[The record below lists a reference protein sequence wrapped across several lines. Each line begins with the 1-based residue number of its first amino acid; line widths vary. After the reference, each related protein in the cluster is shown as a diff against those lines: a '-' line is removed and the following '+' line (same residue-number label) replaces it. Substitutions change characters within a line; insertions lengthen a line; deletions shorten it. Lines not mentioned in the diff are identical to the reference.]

1 MFQQQGG
8 FMNNF
13 QRFLRVSICLIII
26 TSGISYLY
34 ATASGRTGATQ
45 LNGSGCTCHSGSPN
59 AGVSLVIAGPASL
72 NPGQTGT
79 YTVTTTRSSTITGA
93 GINIAAS
100 SGTLIPMTNLKLSGS
115 ELTQTGAK
123 SGTTSYVWNFQ
134 YTAPVTAGTQTLYA
148 TGCVSYSGGWNNA
161 PNFTVNVATDTSSVT
176 LTSPAGGE
184 SWRVGTAQNI
194 KWFGG
199 GTGNFR
205 IELSTDNGTTWS
217 DIAASVPPSP
227 GSYGWT
233 VPSSPST
240 QCLVRLTDVNNSLL
254 TTTSK
259 IFTILEN
266 STGSEVLLEENFDD
280 PTKTATLISGF
291 NGWGTVTGTTSG
303 TQVSF
308 SDSNLVFAG
317 YPEGSG
323 RAAVT
328 SVATHKIYKNFT
340 APTSGVIYLSYLI
353 KIPTASQTS
362 TNHIIGFG
370 SGDMSATATY
380 SLKTYCKWNAGTT
393 GYIFGLTT
401 GSTSTYSATPT
412 TLPAGKVGLVVI
424 RYDIDANTEDIYVF
438 PEGTTYPT
446 TLPGTPE
453 VHLTGGTVFV
463 PSCVYIRSQSG
474 SGSTITSILDGIR
487 VSTSWGQ
494 ITTDVKQIAKE
505 NQSFKLMQNYPNPF
519 NPSTTINYQIN
530 QDSPV
535 TLKVFNML
543 GKEVASLVNEFKA
556 VGSYKVQ
563 FNASNLSSGVYYT
576 ELRSGSSVQVN
587 KMILMK

>member
-8 FMNNF
+8 TMNNF
-13 QRFLRVSICLIII
+13 QRFLKVSLCLIIF
-26 TSGISYLY
+26 TSGVSYLY
-34 ATASGRTGATQ
+34 ATASGITGRTQ
-45 LNGSGCTCHSGSPN
+45 KNGSGCTCHSGSPN

-72 NPGQTGT
+72 SPGQTGT
-79 YTVTTTRSSTITGA
+79 YTVTTSQSATISGA

-100 SGTLIPMTNLKLSGS
+100 TGTLVAMTNLKVSGT

-134 YTAPVTAGTQTLYA
+134 YTAPVTAGAQTLYA

-161 PNFTVNVATDTSSVT
+161 PNFTVNVAADTNSIT

-184 SWRVGTAQNI
+184 SWRVGTAQTI

-199 GTGNFR
+199 GSGALR
-205 IELSTDNGTTWS
+205 LELSIDNGATWS
-217 DIAASVPPSP
+217 DIDANVPAASPGTYNWVVPNSIAA
-227 GSYGWT
+227 
-233 VPSSPST
+233 
-240 QCLVRLTDVNNSLL
+240 QCQIRISDPTNPLL
-254 TTTSK
+254 TATSK
-259 IFTILEN
+259 TFAILSN
-266 STGSEVLLEENFDD
+266 DFSNQILLEENFDD

-291 NGWGTVTGTTSG
+291 NGWGTVTGTNAG
-303 TQVSF
+303 TQISF
-308 SDSNLVFAG
+308 RDSNLVFAG

-323 RAAVT
+323 RAAFT
-328 SVATHKIYKNFT
+328 SLSSTHKIYKNFT
-340 APTSGVIYLSYLI
+340 APTSGVLYMSFLI
-353 KIPTASQTS
+353 KIPTAAQSL
-362 TNHIIGFG
+362 TNHIIGLG

-380 SLKTYCKWNAGTT
+380 SLKTYCKWNAATT
-393 GYIFGLTT
+393 GYVFGLTT
-401 GSTSTYSATPT
+401 GSSSTYSATPT

-424 RYDIDANTEDIYVF
+424 KYDIDANTEDLYVF

-446 TLPGTPE
+446 MLPGTSD
-453 VHLTGGTVFV
+453 VHLTGGAVFV
-463 PSCVYIRSQSG
+463 PSCVYIRSQTTLTVS
-474 SGSTITSILDGIR
+474 SIIDGIR
-487 VSTSWGQ
+487 VATSWGEV
-494 ITTDVKQIAKE
+494 TTDVKQIAKE